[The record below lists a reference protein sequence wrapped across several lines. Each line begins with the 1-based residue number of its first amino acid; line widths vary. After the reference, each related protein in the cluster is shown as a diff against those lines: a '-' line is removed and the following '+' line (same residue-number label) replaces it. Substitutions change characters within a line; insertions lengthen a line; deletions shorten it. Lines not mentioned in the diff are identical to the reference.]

1 MDFERRILPF
11 YMTYPEAG
19 YGNVPLY
26 GRQDADVL
34 RDLEYFRQMYPAE
47 VRRFQSRI
55 AEILDRVDYE
65 GSVIYDEYPD
75 RYTLERLAAN
85 VADIL
90 RREERQQHPQ
100 QEDSDESWGV
110 RQSLIFVLLVD
121 EVYKRRRGGKRG
133 FFSLFN
139 DVG

>member
-11 YMTYPEAG
+11 YMTYPAAG
-19 YGNVPLY
+19 YGNAPLY

-47 VRRFQSRI
+47 VRRYQGRI
-55 AEILDRVDYE
+55 AEILDKMDYE

-85 VADIL
+85 IVDVL
-90 RREERQQHPQ
+90 RREEKQKNSQQA
-100 QEDSDESWGV
+100 DSDENWGV
-110 RQSLIFVLLVD
+110 KHSLIFVLLVD
-121 EVYKRRRGGKRG
+121 EVYKRRRGGRRG
-133 FFSLFN
+133 FFSFS
-139 DVG
+139 